1 MKRLTFFGVLTAA
14 VFFIS
19 QLGIAPT
26 ALAQTPT
33 PTRTIE
39 GDQISWGGSFKLQS
53 NETLEGDLTIMGG
66 DAVLRGDSVVTGDV
80 TIMGG
85 NVAIEEKARVD
96 GDIALFGGT
105 LTTAGDVDGDLMQ
118 FGGSVTLAD
127 TARVGGKFERVGGSR
142 TVAPGANINK
152 GGVDIGRPLAESAAE
167 IAPPAATAA
176 VAPTAEA
183 RNPVQRALRAVRDA
197 IRDDGDDRDIT
208 VVNTDGDSKVLP
220 GALIITLLAVLCAVL
235 IPRNVAQAVMLART
249 QTILTGGVGFLSLI
263 AGAIVLGVLSIM
275 IITIPITLTIGVIAV
290 ITGWTVTAQL
300 AGEQVM
306 RFFNRSGW
314 QPLTV
319 IMAGSVAMALLGAIP
334 IIGDVLGVA
343 FVSIGLGAF
352 VLTRGGTRPYQ
363 YPTETGVRAL

>member
-1 MKRLTFFGVLTAA
+1 MKRLTLFGVLAAA

-19 QLGIAPT
+19 QLGIAPA

-105 LTTAGDVDGDLMQ
+105 LTTAGDIDGDLTQ

-127 TARVGGKFERVGGSR
+127 SARVGGKFERVGGSR
-142 TVAPGANINK
+142 TVAPGADIQK
-152 GGVDIGRPLAESAAE
+152 GGVDIGQSPAESAAE
-167 IAPPAATAA
+167 MAPPAAKAA
-176 VAPTAEA
+176 IAPTAEA
-183 RNPVQRALRAVRDA
+183 RNPVQRALRSVRNVLRNEGDD
-197 IRDDGDDRDIT
+197 ITIVNDDGND
-208 VVNTDGDSKVLP
+208 KVFP

-334 IIGDVLGVA
+334 IVGDILGVA

-363 YPTETGVRAL
+363 YPTETGMRAL